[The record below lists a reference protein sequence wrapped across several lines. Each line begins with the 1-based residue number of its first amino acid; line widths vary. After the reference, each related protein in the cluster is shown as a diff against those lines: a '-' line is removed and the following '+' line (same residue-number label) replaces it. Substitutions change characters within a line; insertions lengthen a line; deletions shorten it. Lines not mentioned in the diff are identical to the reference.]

1 MRSIRAR
8 TLFLVLGVLTLS
20 LLLISYWSYQDAR
33 HEVEELFDA
42 QLAQTARLLA
52 GLVGRDM
59 AEHER
64 EVVQTMLDEALALQ
78 TLRGGP
84 AALPLGHRY
93 EGKLAF
99 QVFDEQ
105 GRLMLHSASAPHTL
119 FSSLL
124 AEVSAALADERL
136 IGYHLLELEPLR
148 WRVFVL
154 HDRADRRWILVGERE
169 DVRGELAGKIAK
181 RSLMSDL
188 FGLPLLAL
196 LVWLAISC
204 GLRPLERMVALI
216 KARDPNNLAPL
227 FLLAPLPRELE
238 PVVAALN
245 RLLLQLTQLLE
256 RERQLLAAAAHEL
269 RTPLAVLRIHA
280 QNALEAP
287 DPADRDE
294 ALRQLGGGVERA
306 TRVVG
311 QLLAL
316 ARLEPAA
323 VQVNMISLDLAAFL
337 RNELAE
343 LTPLALAKGQELT
356 LETCG
361 EGGYEL
367 CGDAPSLAIL
377 VQNLVAN
384 AVQYTPGGGRIRLL
398 LEAAADSLLLRVQD
412 SGPGIPPA
420 LRERVFER
428 FFRGGGGQGAG
439 LGLSI
444 VRRAVELHGGEIAL
458 GESSLGGLE
467 VSVRLSVSYAARQSS
482 GCHSRIDERAR

>member
-8 TLFLVLGVLTLS
+8 TLYLVLGVLTLS
-20 LLLISYWSYQDAR
+20 LSLISYRSYRDAQ

-52 GLVGRDM
+52 GLVGREM
-59 AEHER
+59 AERER
-64 EVVQTMLDEALALQ
+64 GVVQTMLDEALAMQ
-78 TLRGGP
+78 TLPGGH
-84 AALPLGHRY
+84 AALSLGHRY

-105 GRLMLHSASAPHTL
+105 GELMLHSASAPHSL

-124 AEVSAALADERL
+124 AEAPLALGDERL

-154 HDRADRRWILVGERE
+154 HDRVDRRWILVGERE

-181 RSLMSDL
+181 RSLMPDL

-196 LVWLAISC
+196 LVWMAVGW
-204 GLRPLERMVALI
+204 GLRPLERMVGLI

-227 FLLAPLPRELE
+227 VLAPLPRELE

-287 DPADRDE
+287 EPADRDE
-294 ALRQLGGGVERA
+294 ALRQLGPGVERA

-323 VQVNMISLDLAAFL
+323 VQPNMTRLDLAAFL

-367 CGDAPSLAIL
+367 CGDAPGLAIL

-384 AVQYTPGGGRIRLL
+384 AVQYTPKDGCIRLL
-398 LEAAADSLLLRVQD
+398 LEADADNLWLRVQD

-420 LRERVFER
+420 LRKKVFER
-428 FFRGGGGQGAG
+428 FFRGGDGQGAG

-444 VRRAVELHGGEIAL
+444 VQRAVELHGGEIAL
-458 GESSLGGLE
+458 GDSPLGGLE
-467 VSVRLSVSYAARQSS
+467 VSVRLPR
-482 GCHSRIDERAR
+482 

>member
-8 TLFLVLGVLTLS
+8 TLFLVLAVLAFTLS
-20 LLLISYWSYQDAR
+20 LISYKSYRDAQ
-33 HEVEELFDA
+33 HEIEELFDA

-52 GLVGRDM
+52 GLVGREM
-59 AEHER
+59 LER
-64 EVVQTMLDEALALQ
+64 EREEVQAMLDEALAMQ
-78 TLRGGP
+78 TLPGGH
-84 AALPLGHRY
+84 AALSLGHRY

-99 QVFDEQ
+99 QVFDER
-105 GRLMLHSASAPHTL
+105 GELILHSASAPRTL
-119 FSSLL
+119 LSSLL
-124 AEVSAALADERL
+124 TQVPDALADERL
-136 IGYHLLELEPLR
+136 IGYHLLDLEPFR

-154 HDRADRRWILVGERE
+154 HDRADQRWILVGERE
-169 DVRGELAGKIAK
+169 DVRGELADKIAK
-181 RSLMSDL
+181 RSLLPDL

-196 LVWLAISC
+196 LVWLAIGW
-204 GLRPLERMVALI
+204 GLRPLERMVGLI
-216 KARDPNNLAPL
+216 RARDPDNLAPL
-227 FLLAPLPRELE
+227 LLAPLPRELE

-245 RLLLQLTQLLE
+245 RLLLQVTQLLE

-287 DPADRDE
+287 DPADRAE
-294 ALRQLGGGVERA
+294 ALRQLGPGVERA

-323 VQVNMISLDLAAFL
+323 VQLHMTRLDLAAFL
-337 RNELAE
+337 RSELAE

-356 LETCG
+356 LETTG
-361 EGGYEL
+361 AGGYVL
-367 CGDAPSLAIL
+367 RGDAPSLAIL

-384 AVQYTPGGGRIRLL
+384 AVQYTPQGGCIRLL
-398 LEAAADSLLLRVQD
+398 LEADADDLLLRVQD

-420 LRERVFER
+420 LREKVFER
-428 FFRGGGGQGAG
+428 FFRAGDGQGAG

-444 VRRAVELHGGEIAL
+444 VQRAVELHGGEIAL
-458 GESSLGGLE
+458 GASPLGGLE
-467 VSVRLSVSYAARQSS
+467 VSVRLPR
-482 GCHSRIDERAR
+482 